1 MRKKEIGIIKKIITN
16 LRSSVFKASSLD
28 YTASVYL
35 SHAFKHIILFAL
47 QQHSGHCYSEMAG
60 VAGWIPREADSEMGK
75 VFTEECPGINTCG
88 REGRQHEW
96 TEGETEL

>member
-1 MRKKEIGIIKKIITN
+1 MKW
-16 LRSSVFKASSLD
+16 LV
-28 YTASVYL
+28 
-35 SHAFKHIILFAL
+35 L
-47 QQHSGHCYSEMAG
+47 QAG
-60 VAGWIPREADSEMGK
+60 FLGSPREADSEMGR